1 VRRRWTYGRL
11 RPGRPS
17 IDAEKRELVL
27 RLARE
32 NPRWGYQRIAGE
44 LAKLGVS
51 VSPSTV
57 RRLLAR
63 AGLGPAPRRAGPTW
77 GEFLHRQAASI
88 VACDFFTVET
98 AFLRR
103 HYVLFFIEIESRR
116 VHLAGLSANPDGRWV
131 AQQAR
136 NLSFSDA
143 LAQPRFVSHDRD
155 AKFTA
160 AFDQIFRTDGA
171 KVILT
176 PFQAPR
182 ANAYA
187 ERFVRTARVEC
198 LDWLAILGPRHLERV
213 LASFVEHY
221 NHQRPHRALALC
233 RPVPLEPQPPPTTGT
248 VKRRDRL
255 GGVLHEY
262 YRAAA

>member
-1 VRRRWTYGRL
+1 V
-11 RPGRPS
+11 
-17 IDAEKRELVL
+17 
-27 RLARE
+27 
-32 NPRWGYQRIAGE
+32 
-44 LAKLGVS
+44 
-51 VSPSTV
+51 
-57 RRLLAR
+57 
-63 AGLGPAPRRAGPTW
+63 
-77 GEFLHRQAASI
+77 HRQAASI

-103 HYVLFFIEIESRR
+103 YYVLFLIEIESRR

-131 AQQAR
+131 AQKAR

-143 LAQPRFVSHDRD
+143 LAQPRFAIHDRD
-155 AKFTA
+155 TKFTA
-160 AFDQIFRTDGA
+160 AFDQVFRTDGA

-176 PFQAPR
+176 PFQASR

-187 ERFVRTARVEC
+187 ERFVRTVRAQC

-213 LASFVEHY
+213 LAS
-221 NHQRPHRALALC
+221 
-233 RPVPLEPQPPPTTGT
+233 
-248 VKRRDRL
+248 